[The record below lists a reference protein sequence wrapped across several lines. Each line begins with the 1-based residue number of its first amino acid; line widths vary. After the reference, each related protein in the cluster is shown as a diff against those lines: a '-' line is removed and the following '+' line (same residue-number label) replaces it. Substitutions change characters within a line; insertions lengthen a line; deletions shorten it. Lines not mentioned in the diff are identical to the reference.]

1 MPPSFPYRVRP
12 ADDHRSETIFLDDD
26 DDALFADIKPNRP
39 GDQPSPKRLAINH
52 HESHAAQKRSRPE
65 DKSTSV
71 FHVND
76 DLPSGSRNPQPSSS
90 ASMPHTPSVRS
101 SQAVPQSHNPKYDAY
116 SDKELRAV
124 FANINALLLGRIADL
139 PQHGPDYRGPDAWR
153 QWLNAFERA
162 KQMVNE
168 VDEVTRAL
176 EIQASSA
183 AYADPH
189 PLGSTHGRSADQ
201 SSARSS
207 PTGHCAPRA
216 PPTQRHATTSNS
228 FQVVGESLVTAVGN
242 AVPAHTSTGH
252 ATSSSSAV
260 QRSDSAAPPMINGD
274 DFHLQGI
281 SNLGGREASFASA
294 EVFELS
300 DDEDE
305 DEDEVQNLPVEDKFK
320 LCGPS
325 MQQPLSKDDI
335 RRMPEYPWTR
345 SVTYALRKYFK
356 LRRFRPNQLEAI
368 NGTLMGRDVF
378 VLMPTGGG
386 KPLCYQLPACFDTE
400 TSKGVAIVI
409 SPLLSLIQDQVG
421 HLVNS
426 GITALRLTSDLPA
439 DQKRGVVNAVKDGN
453 SYVRLLYLTPEFIRS
468 NNGAKSLL
476 SDLYSQKRLARFVID
491 EAHCVSQWGHDFR
504 PHYTKLGALHEEY
517 PTVPIMAL
525 TTTANARV
533 IWDVNASLKM
543 NNVMELSSSFNRP
556 NLEYQVRAKPNNKS
570 LDEIASFILAS
581 HKDERGIVYCCSR
594 ESCETVAAELIKQGI
609 SAHHYHAR
617 LAKHNR
623 SKVEQ
628 KWQRNEVKVIMATV
642 AFGMGIDKPD
652 VRFVIHH
659 SLPKSLEGYYQETG
673 RAGRDGKSSVCIL
686 YYSYADVH
694 KLEKIMLSE
703 EEKSQEA
710 IDRSIDSL
718 RMMQR
723 FCENI
728 IECRRVQVLRYF
740 GEDFSANQCHST
752 CDNCCRTS
760 GTVRVEDVTGLA
772 IKAVKLVKEIALLGG
787 QWTLLHH
794 AEVFSGIRTKKIRD
808 PGHDKVKM
816 HGAGSALA
824 KEEVHRLFERLCS
837 EGVFKMKD
845 VMNMRRFT
853 TSYLVLGPAASQ
865 LLSGQKKISLQITA
879 ESSETTAPAPARG

>member
-90 ASMPHTPSVRS
+90 ASMPHTPVG
-101 SQAVPQSHNPKYDAY
+101 
-116 SDKELRAV
+116 
-124 FANINALLLGRIADL
+124 ALISGDL

-207 PTGHCAPRA
+207 PTGHCAP
-216 PPTQRHATTSNS
+216 P
-228 FQVVGESLVTAVGN
+228 
-242 AVPAHTSTGH
+242 HTSTGH

-556 NLEYQVRAKPNNKS
+556 NLEYQ
-570 LDEIASFILAS
+570 
-581 HKDERGIVYCCSR
+581 DERGIVYCCSR

-686 YYSYADVH
+686 YYSYAD
-694 KLEKIMLSE
+694 
-703 EEKSQEA
+703 
-710 IDRSIDSL
+710 
-718 RMMQR
+718 
-723 FCENI
+723 
-728 IECRRVQVLRYF
+728 
-740 GEDFSANQCHST
+740 
-752 CDNCCRTS
+752 
-760 GTVRVEDVTGLA
+760 
-772 IKAVKLVKEIALLGG
+772 
-787 QWTLLHH
+787 
-794 AEVFSGIRTKKIRD
+794 
-808 PGHDKVKM
+808 
-816 HGAGSALA
+816 
-824 KEEVHRLFERLCS
+824 
-837 EGVFKMKD
+837 
-845 VMNMRRFT
+845 
-853 TSYLVLGPAASQ
+853 
-865 LLSGQKKISLQITA
+865 
-879 ESSETTAPAPARG
+879 